1 MKKLFLIPGLIVL
14 VSMVSCE
21 KKNAGSISPG
31 PLRISANNPAYFT
44 DFSGK
49 AVYLTG
55 SHTWNNLVDMVNDES
70 DSLFDYPVY
79 MEWMKRH
86 NHNFSRLWA
95 WELLN
100 WDTRGNREINARV
113 LQVFPHPWA
122 RTGPG
127 LAIDGNPK
135 FDLRTYDESYFTRLK
150 ERVTMAEKYGM
161 YVSVMLFEGWG
172 LQFSPN
178 GYKNHPFHPDNN
190 INGINGDVNGDGSGV
205 EIHTLENPEVLAI
218 QEDYVKKVIN
228 TINDSDY
235 VLYEI
240 ANETQG
246 SSTEWQ
252 YHMIRLIKDFE
263 KKLPKQHPV
272 GMTFQHLGG
281 TNEDLFNSPADW
293 ISPNPE
299 GGYRDDP
306 PANDGSKVIIT
317 DTDHLWGIGGNS
329 TWVWKSM
336 MRGLNPIFMDPY
348 DQQVLS
354 GSYDPAWV
362 EPLRKSL
369 GYSKMFM
376 DSIDLRLMFPDT
388 TSVSTQYCLSDPGE
402 AYLVLL
408 PEPGSVSIDLGGING
423 TFSCNWFDPAKGSFV
438 QAEVRQGGGKLTVK
452 PPYPEAPDNILLLRK
467 VAE

>member
-1 MKKLFLIPGLIVL
+1 
-14 VSMVSCE
+14 
-21 KKNAGSISPG
+21 
-31 PLRISANNPAYFT
+31 
-44 DFSGK
+44 
-49 AVYLTG
+49 
-55 SHTWNNLVDMVNDES
+55 
-70 DSLFDYPVY
+70 
-79 MEWMKRH
+79 
-86 NHNFSRLWA
+86 
-95 WELLN
+95 
-100 WDTRGNREINARV
+100 
-113 LQVFPHPWA
+113 
-122 RTGPG
+122 
-127 LAIDGNPK
+127 
-135 FDLRTYDESYFTRLK
+135 
-150 ERVTMAEKYGM
+150 
-161 YVSVMLFEGWG
+161 
-172 LQFSPN
+172 LQFSPDA
-178 GYKNHPFHPDNN
+178 YKNHPFHPDNN
-190 INGINGDVNGDGSGV
+190 INGINGDVDGDGSGV